1 MCRLVS
7 SDDNIDTNDFR
18 WFFILYK
25 FIYILFN
32 QTNYTSPLILLSYVD
47 NLDLLT
53 NYNWTMIVH
62 SYIII
67 KIFIIDAR
75 IKKMKFE
82 GSTKIIEYLREAMY
96 NF

>member
-7 SDDNIDTNDFR
+7 SDDNINTNDFP
-18 WFFILYK
+18 WLFVLYN

-32 QTNYTSPLILLSYVD
+32 QTNYTSPLVLLFYVD

-53 NYNWTMIVH
+53 NYNCAMIVH

-67 KIFIIDAR
+67 KIFIIGAH
-75 IKKMKFE
+75 IKKMKFK
-82 GSTKIIEYLREAMY
+82 GSTKIIGYLRGY
-96 NF
+96 V